1 MSASVFQIF
10 IFVAVLIK
18 FSDSCSRQPE
28 RAKDVLEPEL
38 EEPESVKAV
47 LEPELEDDE
56 CSDSGIRSDE
66 TGDDELI
73 DDFEV
78 KCHKV

>member
-38 EEPESVKAV
+38 E
-47 LEPELEDDE
+47 DDE
-56 CSDSGIRSDE
+56 CSDSGIRSDK